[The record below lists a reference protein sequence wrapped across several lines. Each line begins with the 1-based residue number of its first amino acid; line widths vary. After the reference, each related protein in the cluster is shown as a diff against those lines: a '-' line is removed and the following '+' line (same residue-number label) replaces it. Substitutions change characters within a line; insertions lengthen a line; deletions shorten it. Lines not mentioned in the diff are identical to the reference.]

1 MSTTDILEQALKLK
15 PEERFIIVDQ
25 LIKSIDKPDKQLDAI
40 WLEEAESRLK
50 AYRKGDLKGIS
61 MEEIF

>member
-1 MSTTDILEQALKLK
+1 MSTADILEQALKLK

-40 WLEEAESRLK
+40 WVEEAESRLK
-50 AYRKGDLKGIS
+50 AYRKGDLKGIP

>member
-1 MSTTDILEQALKLK
+1 MSTADILEQALKLK
-15 PEERFIIVDQ
+15 PAERFIIVDQ

-40 WLEEAESRLK
+40 WVEEADRRLK
-50 AYRKGDLKGIS
+50 AYRKGVLKGIP